1 MENIKFKSNTIAEGQ
16 QTAPEFHGGGTE
28 RIAYL
33 TFIMW
38 FPQGSYTNV
47 TDPSGCCISKQNPY

>member
-1 MENIKFKSNTIAEGQ
+1 MQKQYNCGRTTNN
-16 QTAPEFHGGGTE
+16 PEISRGGTE